1 MCKHATEEHMEYY
14 KIIMLLGVQ
23 CILPDHITHSHN
35 VNKKGGINSN
45 LKFANV
51 LIKQCHKTHALEHI
65 V

>member
-1 MCKHATEEHMEYY
+1 MEYY

-51 LIKQCHKTHALEHI
+51 SIKQCHKTQALEHI